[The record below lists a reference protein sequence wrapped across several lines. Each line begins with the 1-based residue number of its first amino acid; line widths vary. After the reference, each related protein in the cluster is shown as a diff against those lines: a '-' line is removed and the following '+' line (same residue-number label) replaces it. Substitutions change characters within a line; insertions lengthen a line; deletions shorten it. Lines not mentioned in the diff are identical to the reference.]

1 MVCFQGWFAFV
12 HIALVSGVISVS
24 ILQCSRRPTVSKGIF
39 KVDSRVGFNDGSNY
53 LLYQHVQFIPPTV
66 CQLLKGF
73 IYVCITVRLGQP
85 TYIFNWQKGW
95 QKFGKIYFS
104 EATHSCTCI
113 KCGCAIKS
121 CRSCSRFTDLC

>member
-73 IYVCITVRLGQP
+73 ALQYVWDSPHIYLTGRKAGRNLAEFISLRQP
-85 TYIFNWQKGW
+85 IVAHASNVG
-95 QKFGKIYFS
+95 
-104 EATHSCTCI
+104 A
-113 KCGCAIKS
+113 
-121 CRSCSRFTDLC
+121 L